1 MKLASGQIGRSAA
14 DKKEAEEQEAEWQ
27 AERDLNTLIDA
38 EKIKQDKDRIARV
51 LKRKKTLM
59 AALKNAGE
67 E

>member
-1 MKLASGQIGRSAA
+1 MKLAPSESGRSAA
-14 DKKEAEEQEAEWQ
+14 EKKEAEEREAEWQ